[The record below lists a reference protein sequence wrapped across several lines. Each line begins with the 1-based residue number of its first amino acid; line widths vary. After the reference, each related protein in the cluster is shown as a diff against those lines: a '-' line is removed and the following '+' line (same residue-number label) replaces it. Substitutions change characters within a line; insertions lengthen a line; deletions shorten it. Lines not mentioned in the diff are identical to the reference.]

1 MTDDTARL
9 PYRPCVGL
17 LVLNPERKIWI
28 GRRADANR
36 RKRPSY
42 GAWWQMPQ
50 GGIDDGET
58 PRDAALRELTEETG
72 LSPQNVDIIQES
84 QVWHTYDLPPELL
97 GHVWGG
103 RYGGQKQKWYA
114 LSFNGDDSEV
124 SITPDDPKMIEFDAW
139 RWADHNEVLDLI
151 VPFKRAVYEAVLAE
165 FEPLFKDADKRRN

>member
-1 MTDDTARL
+1 MTHKPPKL

-17 LVLNPERKIWI
+17 LILNPERKIWI

-36 RKRPSY
+36 KRPNY

-50 GGIDDGET
+50 GGIDDGEA

-72 LSPQNVDIIQES
+72 LSPARVEVLQES
-84 QVWHTYDLPPELL
+84 SGWHTYDLPPELL

-114 LSFNGDDSEV
+114 LSYFGGDDEV

-139 RWADHNEVLDLI
+139 RWADHSEVLELI
-151 VPFKRAVYEAVLAE
+151 VPFKRAVYESVLTE
-165 FEPLFKDADKRRN
+165 FAPLFKAPAEP